1 MSDIKFYFS
10 LFVRRLPWFLLV
22 AAVVSAVSVIV
33 AVSLPPAYVSQTRL
47 LLEAPQIPD
56 ELAPSTVRLPG
67 QERLQIIEQ
76 RLLTRPNLLDIARR
90 LQVFEDQGNMAP
102 DEIVDAMNA
111 RTSIRKSAG
120 RGQATLM
127 SISFEAR
134 AARLA
139 AEVLNEY
146 LILIQQSDVN
156 IRQGRAG
163 QTMDF
168 FEVEVER
175 LNRDLQQ
182 KGAELLAYKTENA
195 DRLPESLAFR
205 QSQRAALQERVEAS
219 DREIFELR
227 SQRQQLIEIFELT
240 RGQGVVPQTPT
251 EAAMAEAE
259 GELES
264 ALLLYSDTN
273 PRVRMIRARIAN
285 LEQALEA
292 ERARNTNASQSSDS
306 TSNPALNLR
315 LAEIDTR
322 ITNLERQKES
332 AEEKIVE
339 LTKSIEETP
348 AVSIAVGG
356 LQGAYDNLLAQY
368 NSASDRL
375 AQASTGERIEVLS
388 RGERIAVVEQPAV
401 PSAPTKPNRVLI
413 AGGGT
418 FLGIVLGLMLVAL
431 LEFANRAPKRPED
444 IIKKLDIWPLAAIP
458 YTRTKKELF
467 LQRGRKVVLI
477 MVILIGGPIAVWSV
491 HEYYLPLDLLADRA
505 MDKLGVRW

>member
-1 MSDIKFYFS
+1 MSDIRFYFS
-10 LFVRRLPWFLLV
+10 LFIRRLPWFLLI
-22 AAVVSAVSVIV
+22 AALVSAVSVIV
-33 AVSLPPAYVSQTRL
+33 AVTLPPAYESQTRL
-47 LLEAPQIPD
+47 LIEAPQIPD

-90 LQVFEDQGNMAP
+90 LDVLENQGSMNP

-111 RTSIRKSAG
+111 RTTIRSTAG
-120 RGQATLM
+120 RNQATLM
-127 SISFEAR
+127 HITFEAR
-134 AARLA
+134 TARLA

-146 LILIQQSDVN
+146 LKLIQQSDID

-175 LNRDLQQ
+175 LNRELQEQ
-182 KGAELLAYKTENA
+182 GAKLLEFKTANSG
-195 DRLPESLAFR
+195 RLPESLDFR
-205 QSQRAALQERVEAS
+205 QKQRATLQERVESS

-227 SQRQQLIEIFELT
+227 SQRQQLITLFNET

-251 EAAMAEAE
+251 EKALAEAE
-259 GELES
+259 AELDV
-264 ALLLYSDTN
+264 ALLTYSETN
-273 PRVRMIRARIAN
+273 PRVKMIQARIAN
-285 LEQALEA
+285 LEKALEA
-292 ERARNTNASQSSDS
+292 ERSRNASQGNEDS

-322 ITNLERQKES
+322 IQNLERQKES
-332 AEEKIVE
+332 AEVKIDD
-339 LTKSIEETP
+339 LTRTIEETP
-348 AVSIAVGG
+348 AVSIALGG
-356 LQGAYDNLLAQY
+356 LQGQYDMLLAQY
-368 NSASDRL
+368 NAASDRL

-388 RGERIAVVEQPAV
+388 RGERIAIIEQPAI
-401 PSAPTKPNRVLI
+401 PSRPTKPNRILI

-418 FLGIVLGLMLVAL
+418 FLGILLGLGLVVL
-431 LEFANRAPKRPED
+431 LEFSNRAPKRPED
-444 IIKKLDIWPLAAIP
+444 IIKKLDIWPLAALP
-458 YTRTKKELF
+458 YTRTRTEMF
-467 LQRGRKVVLI
+467 IQRGRKIVII
-477 MVILIGGPIAVWSV
+477 MVILIGGPIAVWAV